1 MKKYISCFLI
11 AMLLASSFAGCSSD
25 NSVTSGSSDTGSTST
40 ATSENS
46 GDSASRGLDW

>member
-25 NSVTSGSSDTGSTST
+25 NSETSGSSDTGSTST